1 MPCPRAKSRLATVDG
16 WRVEVLLRRRR
27 DARVVEEAVGASLG
41 PTVGRDGKTVYADA
55 GSWPQAEHMRLVFE
69 RAVAALDL
77 DASVAVTRRPNG

>member
-1 MPCPRAKSRLATVDG
+1 VDG

-69 RAVAALDL
+69 RALAA
-77 DASVAVTRRPNG
+77 AGAAATVEVRRHPSG